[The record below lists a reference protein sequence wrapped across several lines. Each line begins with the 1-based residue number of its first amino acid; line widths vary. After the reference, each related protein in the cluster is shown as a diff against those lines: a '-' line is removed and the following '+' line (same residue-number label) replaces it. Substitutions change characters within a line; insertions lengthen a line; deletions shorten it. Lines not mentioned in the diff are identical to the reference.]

1 MLARILTPIKFIPSF
16 HEPTAQLHITSE
28 PKQRVTAAG
37 RWWPSPGLGARGRDA
52 ALAEAL
58 TVRPYIPCGAGYT
71 AGYTAP
77 GCALGTQPHFSS
89 HMQQPVLDHDVLYF
103 TLRFLAGEEA
113 NT

>member
-1 MLARILTPIKFIPSF
+1 MVA
-16 HEPTAQLHITSE
+16 
-28 PKQRVTAAG
+28 VTGTGG
-37 RWWPSPGLGARGRDA
+37 RAA

-71 AGYTAP
+71 TP
-77 GCALGTQPHFSS
+77 GCALGTQPHFSY

-103 TLRFLAGEEA
+103 TLCILAGEEA